1 MDSLNNIDFKKLASQ
16 QKSIQMKMRLLALAH
31 FKDGHSRTQIAKF
44 LKVSRTSVNK
54 WVQTFLEEGLDGL
67 KEKPRT
73 GRPPLLT
80 PKQRE
85 QLSQYIKDKAHDTQ
99 GGRLTGAD
107 IHAYI
112 VKEFGK
118 YYHPDSIYYLL
129 NHMGFAWITSRSKH
143 PQQSQA
149 IQEDFKKI
157 FKFETILKIP
167 GHIELKNVDIWFQDE
182 ARFGQQNTTTRLWAE
197 RGTRPRAV
205 KQQQFEYAYLFG
217 SICPQKGIGE
227 AIVVPWVNKDIMI
240 EHLKQISS
248 VTEKGRHAI
257 VIMDGAGWHTEDI
270 ADDFQNISIIKL
282 PPYSPELNP
291 IEQVWS
297 WLRQHYLANQSFS
310 DYEDIVS
317 KVCSAWNSFL
327 ECSTRVTKMCSRRW
341 TDLTS

>member
-31 FKDGHSRTQIAKF
+31 FKDGYSRTQIAKF

-167 GHIELKNVDIWFQDE
+167 GHIALKNVDIWFQDE

>member
-31 FKDGHSRTQIAKF
+31 FKDGYSRTQIAKF

-149 IQEDFKKI
+149 IQEDFKK

-167 GHIELKNVDIWFQDE
+167 GHIALKNVDIWFQDE